1 MIWIQCLMNWK
12 VGMMLRNYNVV
23 LTRRAKDDIIDVGDY
38 IAYTLLEPGTAY
50 KFVTGLRKAIDGLKM
65 FPDRFGLIDDVVL
78 ASQQI
83 RCMPYKNYYVFYQV
97 IEAMETV
104 LVLRVGYNRRNW
116 KEILLK

>member
-1 MIWIQCLMNWK
+1 MIWIQYLMNWK

-65 FPDRFGLIDDVVL
+65 FPDRFGLVDDVVL
-78 ASQQI
+78 SSQQI

-97 IEAMETV
+97 IEAMDTV